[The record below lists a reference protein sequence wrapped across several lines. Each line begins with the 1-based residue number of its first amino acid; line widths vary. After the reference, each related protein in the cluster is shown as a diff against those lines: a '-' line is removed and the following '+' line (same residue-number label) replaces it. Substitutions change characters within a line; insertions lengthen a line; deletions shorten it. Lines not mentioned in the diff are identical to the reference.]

1 MWGLDV
7 IVGFKSVFLLSFL
20 TAKLPGSVTP
30 TRAVLFLASIPV

>member
-20 TAKLPGSVTP
+20 IAKPYQ
-30 TRAVLFLASIPV
+30 AVLPPQEQFCS